1 MLYCASC
8 VCQLSTELVNNQRQG
23 AKEPWTREL
32 LRHLCTTAQGAL
44 RAAPVHRSH
53 LISGCAIVFDTAS
66 FTHIHIEC
74 LLLSLQFSL
83 FVHYPNEMGIYYAVY
98 RLAVCVCV
106 SVKVLLQE
114 HTGTHTI
121 RRAGTSVLHPL
132 FQSLNRAAVA
142 AIMIRSVCLT
152 LNCPFLCK

>member
-1 MLYCASC
+1 MVTAKSADLSLVSSDAQLAAVCSLCCIVPC

-23 AKEPWTREL
+23 ARELWTRKL

-44 RAAPVHRSH
+44 QAAPVHRSH

-83 FVHYPNEMGIYYAVY
+83 CVHYPNEMGIYYAVY
-98 RLAVCVCV
+98 RLAVCVRFGQ
-106 SVKVLLQE
+106 SASAGAHRHTQSDEQELQCCI
-114 HTGTHTI
+114 HC
-121 RRAGTSVLHPL
+121 
-132 FQSLNRAAVA
+132 FSL
-142 AIMIRSVCLT
+142 
-152 LNCPFLCK
+152 